1 MPSSTPDI
9 QRAHRRTDPTARRIA
24 VAVLM
29 ACVACGSEPST
40 VDNSGPVAEWRA
52 YGESHAGTRFS
63 PLTQITPENV
73 DALEVAWEFHTGD
86 IATDGN
92 LPTSFQNTPTLV
104 DDTLY
109 ICSPRNKVFALDPET
124 GEEKWRF
131 DAELVT
137 DGIYVMTCRGVAH
150 WQEPTPAPGAV
161 CQKRVFMG
169 TLDARLF
176 ALDAETGKPCADFGQ
191 GGWIDLTESVGGTY
205 PGEYGV
211 TSPPVIIDDR
221 LVTGTLVLD
230 NIRTDSPGGV
240 VRAYDVRTGEKLWG
254 WDPVA
259 PDTPVELDD
268 DGNPTYARGTTNAW
282 SILAADPELGLVY
295 VPTGNTSPDYYG
307 GHRDG
312 SDYYSS
318 SIVALEADTGA
329 VRWHFQT
336 VHHDIWDYDV
346 PSQPALFDWPGPD
359 GPVKAVVQ
367 ATKLGHLFFLNR
379 ETGEPLWPVEERP
392 VPQGALPGE
401 YLSPTQPF
409 PTKPAPIHPATF
421 TADDAFG
428 FTFLDRW
435 SCRRQIE
442 PMRSEGLFTPPSVEG
457 SLHFPG
463 MVGGSNW
470 GSLSIDPE
478 RGILIANTMRVATWV
493 KNIPREEH
501 ARMEAAGDLE
511 SGRSYEPSSGTP
523 YVVTRD
529 FLASMFGAPCNE
541 PPWGALTA
549 IDIASGEHLWEV
561 PLGSTRDMAPWP
573 LWFEIGVP
581 NQGGPITTA
590 TGLVFIAATTDD
602 FIRAFST
609 ETGEK
614 LWQARLPAG
623 GQATPMTYRLRPD
636 SRQFVIIAAG
646 GHGLLRTNQGDSVVA
661 YALP

>member
-1 MPSSTPDI
+1 MPPTNPRARRALGLITSMLTIGACTGESPDV
-9 QRAHRRTDPTARRIA
+9 DLSGPTADW
-24 VAVLM
+24 
-29 ACVACGSEPST
+29 P
-40 VDNSGPVAEWRA
+40 A
-52 YGESHAGTRFS
+52 YARDHSGTRFS

-73 DALEVAWEFHTGD
+73 DALIPAWEFHTGD
-86 IATDGN
+86 VSTEGN

-104 DDTLY
+104 DGTLY
-109 ICSPRNKVFALDPET
+109 VCSPRNKVFALDPET
-124 GEEKWRF
+124 GQEKWRF
-131 DAELVT
+131 DAELVA
-137 DGIYVMTCRGVAH
+137 DGIYIMTCRGVSH
-150 WQEPTPAPGAV
+150 WHEPNPTPGRA
-161 CQKRVFMG
+161 CQSRLFMG

-176 ALDAETGKPCADFGQ
+176 ALDAETGKPCTDFGKD
-191 GGWIDLTESVGGTY
+191 GSIDLTEGVGGTY

-211 TSPPVIIDDR
+211 TSPPVIIGDR

-254 WDPVA
+254 WDPV
-259 PDTPVELDD
+259 PPGTEPTLDE

-318 SIVALEADTGA
+318 SIVALDAETGE

-379 ETGEPLWPVEERP
+379 ATGEPLWPVEERA
-392 VPQGALPGE
+392 VPQGGLPGE
-401 YLSPTQPF
+401 VLAPTQPF
-409 PTKPAPIHPATF
+409 PTRPASLHPSSL
-421 TADDAFG
+421 TADEAFG
-428 FTFLDRW
+428 FSFLDRW

-442 PMRSEGLFTPPSVEG
+442 AMRSEGMFTPPSVEG
-457 SLHFPG
+457 SIHFPG

-470 GSLSIDPE
+470 GSLAIDPG
-478 RGILIANTMRVATWV
+478 RGLLIANTMRVATWV
-493 KNIPREEH
+493 KNIPREEYQ
-501 ARMEAAGDLE
+501 RMEAAGELDPDM
-511 SGRSYEPSSGTP
+511 SYEPSSGTP
-523 YVVTRD
+523 YVVIRE
-529 FLASMFGAPCNE
+529 FLSSLFGAPCNE

-549 IDIASGEHLWEV
+549 IDIRTGEQRWEV

-573 LWFEIGVP
+573 LWFEVGVP
-581 NQGGPITTA
+581 NQGGAIATA
-590 TGLVFIAATTDD
+590 SGVIFIAATTDD
-602 FIRAFST
+602 FIRAFSS

-636 SRQFVIIAAG
+636 SRQFVVIAAG
-646 GHGLLRTNQGDSVVA
+646 GHGLLETTPGDSVIA